1 MPSSDTP
8 RPDRPAAPPRGDPAI
23 PRIQYAPREDGAVV
37 FRCEACRADIL
48 DLRGVYLAYRL
59 DEGWRIECAR
69 HEGASFSVDAGCLF
83 GGGMHSVDVLAR
95 LACESWF
102 VPAALFRAFLRLR
115 AQAGGLYLRVS
126 ASVES

>member
-8 RPDRPAAPPRGDPAI
+8 RPETLGGLQRREPAV

-69 HEGASFSVDAGCLF
+69 HEGASFSVDAGRLF
-83 GGGMHSVDVLAR
+83 GGGLHSVDILAG

-102 VPAALFRAFLRLR
+102 VPAALFRTFLRLR
-115 AQAGGLYLRVS
+115 AQAGGLYLRVNAS
-126 ASVES
+126 AEG